1 MNNLFLAIIVVI
13 LLAVLAWWYY
23 TYRYNTFFVQA
34 TSSGSTVTVSCGGD
48 PITIISAKYN
58 DTDVTQALQ
67 KIIDSNYVPGTKSI
81 TYNVDATN
89 FGIEYK
95 PDDVGLSFRY
105 KCSTSEKKSFCPN
118 KETHNL
124 LMNHVRIRENLHRNG
139 HAGNSGGNS
148 DSYHELGALIMPAN
162 EFCYC

>member
-13 LLAVLAWWYY
+13 LLAILAWWYY

-81 TYNVDATN
+81 TYNVDAAD

-95 PDDVGLSFRY
+95 SDDVGLSFRY
-105 KCSTSEKKSFCPN
+105 RCSTPEKKSFCPN
-118 KETHNL
+118 KETHNR

-139 HAGNSGGNS
+139 HAGNSGS
-148 DSYHELGALIMPAN
+148 SESYHELGALIMPAN